1 MGLPE
6 RRGVEKERRGAE
18 CQYVHQSLYGG
29 AVLKR
34 TTIWQLGLGEGC
46 SRGCRRETRGALFG
60 GLDVCGGVSG
70 VQGLEEAEEA
80 GRLAD
85 AAELDAEGLDLDEE
99 VLDVDDLVPDQGLE
113 EHTHQA
119 HQAVLEGRGH
129 HKRMLHTYIIEH
141 KQTR

>member
-1 MGLPE
+1 MQAGD
-6 RRGVEKERRGAE
+6 
-18 CQYVHQSLYGG
+18 
-29 AVLKR
+29 
-34 TTIWQLGLGEGC
+34 T
-46 SRGCRRETRGALFG
+46 GALFG

-85 AAELDAEGLDLDEE
+85 AAELDAEGLDLDEK

-119 HQAVLEGRGH
+119 HQAVLESRGH
-129 HKRMLHTYIIEH
+129 HT
-141 KQTR
+141 QTHRRTEDVTHI